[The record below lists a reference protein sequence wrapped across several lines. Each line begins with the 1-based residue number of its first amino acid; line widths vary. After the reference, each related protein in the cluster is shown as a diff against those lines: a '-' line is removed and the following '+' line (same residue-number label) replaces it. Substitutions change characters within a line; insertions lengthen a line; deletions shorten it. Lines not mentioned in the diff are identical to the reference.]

1 MARGKLVMT
10 LSCQLL
16 INIIYWTR
24 ANLMLAFFVN
34 NFQEQAQAQGWNKAN
49 KLEGRN
55 TKQGLIGA
63 CLSSDER
70 TATLVELNSE
80 TDFVARNNQFHSL
93 LNNIIAIVTEQA
105 NKRSG

>member
-1 MARGKLVMT
+1 
-10 LSCQLL
+10 
-16 INIIYWTR
+16 
-24 ANLMLAFFVN
+24 MLAIFVN
-34 NFQEQAQAQGWNKAN
+34 NFQEQAQAQGWSKAN

-105 NKRSG
+105 DKRSG

>member
-1 MARGKLVMT
+1 MARGKLVLT

-16 INIIYWTR
+16 INILD
-24 ANLMLAFFVN
+24 ASKFDVSSFVN

-105 NKRSG
+105 DKRSG